1 MANKNFTQLE
11 VIKAFEMLKNDGV
24 IDFVV
29 NNENVTTVTVFRKLF
44 NTKHVFKTNTWDC
57 ESMYDLATLLFMY
70 KNGEEDVTWDSICVY
85 DASMPEYQALDMKT
99 ECIRKYVK
107 DSYQVSKKLIDM
119 VNDNNAFAIC
129 KLEDLKGF
137 ESFKPEKC
145 QAILLNGVYVTPK
158 IYEYLKDYAWA

>member
-1 MANKNFTQLE
+1 MAQKNFTQKDTQ
-11 VIKAFEMLKNDGV
+11 KAFNMLKNAGV

-29 NNENVTTVTVFRKLF
+29 NNENVTTVTVYRKQF
-44 NTKHVFKTNTWDC
+44 GHVHTFKTNTWDC
-57 ESMYDLATLLFMY
+57 EDMHDLATLLFMY
-70 KNGEEDVTWDSICVY
+70 KNGEEDVTWDSITLY

-107 DSYQVSKKLIDM
+107 DSYQLSKKLLDM
-119 VNDNNAFAIC
+119 VNENNSFAIC

-145 QAILLNGVYVTPK
+145 TAILLNGVYVTPK